1 MKSLLKNKILRK
13 DSDVAVNLMGRLV
26 IEYGPLNAQNKEQ
39 SETSGCP
46 KAALTLKSVK
56 LRHAQGIHNVAGEK
70 DHSALLS
77 PEFFDAP
84 LSPLG
89 CQQVTNLRNYVL
101 ASGLLKRIDLV
112 ITSPLLRSMQTAVE
126 IFGSEESGLERP
138 PIVAIELCRE
148 RLGVHPCD
156 KRRTISQYRNLFPEI
171 DFSWSD
177 DDILWKA
184 DARETSEEIAARGL
198 KFMNWL
204 WTRQEREIA
213 VVSHSK
219 FLLYTLS
226 ALPIDCHPSLRS
238 EICKQFEN
246 SELRSLMMVDKR

>member
-1 MKSLLKNKILRK
+1 MDATTAQFQCPLGHSKILH
-13 DSDVAVNLMGRLV
+13 L
-26 IEYGPLNAQNKEQ
+26 
-39 SETSGCP
+39 
-46 KAALTLKSVK
+46 

-156 KRRTISQYRNLFPEI
+156 KRRTICQYRNLFPEI
-171 DFSWSD
+171 DFSWIESD

-184 DARETSEEIAARGL
+184 DVRETSEEIAARGL

-246 SELRSLMMVDKR
+246 CELRSLMMVDKRMVAVTNKYLPVSSEEGNIRKHESQLQAYP

>member
-1 MKSLLKNKILRK
+1 MDATTAQFQCPLGHSKILH
-13 DSDVAVNLMGRLV
+13 L
-26 IEYGPLNAQNKEQ
+26 
-39 SETSGCP
+39 
-46 KAALTLKSVK
+46 

-148 RLGVHPCD
+148 RL
-156 KRRTISQYRNLFPEI
+156 IE
-171 DFSWSD
+171 SD

-184 DARETSEEIAARGL
+184 DVRETSEEIAARGL

-246 SELRSLMMVDKR
+246 CELRSLMMVDKRMVAVTNKYLPVSSEEGNIRKHESQLQAYP